1 MQTRRIGASFLAFS
15 LAFTLPTGAY
25 ALAEIT
31 DVEMSD
37 VTGTGLAFVFDDFS
51 MRQAPTSYIEL
62 IGSQPTT
69 QAAAAGWQRG
79 DPRYY
84 GLSMTSGSTSG
95 TDWFGNGC
103 TGDALACPLGSGDGD
118 FGIDAFASVYDPFV
132 LRVFEYQGF
141 DYQGTWRTGSSGANA
156 MPTILEFKGP
166 TNSDTW
172 RWSFWGELEIGR
184 TAGVDAIGTCN
195 DSAAGC
201 GAGANFL
208 QSQTIIHG
216 KPVVSGT
223 TWLGLDAG
231 GNDLGYQTGASRPA
245 ILRLM
250 KTLNN
255 NDPTLGVSYQSA
267 LSGDFRFSVQQTA
280 ASSDELHV
288 VPDFDDGEGLHF
300 RNVEAFLPLG
310 TLHYQALTF
319 SGVSEYGYDA
329 SDNLV
334 KLAAPTQNGNFTI
347 ELTSIPN
354 NSNIYNHFYCGS
366 TSGGCALD
374 SGGSIASPNP
384 NTHGYVRWGNWT
396 QINGTTPI
404 NPNGASGVGAFDL
417 PDATSTANGI
427 YYSDGTGASGVTNL
441 GISRI
446 EGMLIQ
452 HLKITTLGAGT

>member
-1 MQTRRIGASFLAFS
+1 MQTRRIGASLLAFS
-15 LAFTLPTGAY
+15 LAFMLPVSAH

-51 MRQAPTSYIEL
+51 LRQAPTSYIEL
-62 IGSQPTT
+62 IGSPTT
-69 QAAAAGWQRG
+69 AQASANGWERG
-79 DPRYY
+79 DVRYY
-84 GLSMTSGSTSG
+84 GLSMTSGSTNG

-103 TGDALACPLGSGDGD
+103 SGDALACPLGLGDGD
-118 FGIDAFASVYDPFV
+118 YGINAFASVYDPFV
-132 LRVFEYQGF
+132 LRVFEYEGF
-141 DYQGTWRTGSSGANA
+141 DYQGVWRTGSSGANA

-166 TNSDTW
+166 TNTDTW
-172 RWSFWGELEIGR
+172 RWSFWGEFEVDR
-184 TAGVDAIGTCN
+184 TPGTDAIGTCN

-201 GAGANFL
+201 GAGADFL

-216 KPVVSGT
+216 KPVVKGT
-223 TWLGLDAG
+223 TWLGLNAA

-255 NDPTLGVSYQSA
+255 GDPTLGISYQSA
-267 LSGDFRFSVQQTA
+267 LSGDFRFSVRQTA
-280 ASSDELHV
+280 ASPDELHV
-288 VPDFDDGEGLHF
+288 VPDFNDGEGVHF

-319 SGVSEYGYDA
+319 SGVSEYGA
-329 SDNLV
+329 AAN
-334 KLAAPTQNGNFTI
+334 KLATPTQNGNFTV
-347 ELTSIPN
+347 ELTRIPN
-354 NSNIYNHFYCGS
+354 IANIYNHFYCGI
-366 TSGGCALD
+366 TSGSCALD
-374 SGGSIASPNP
+374 ADGSISSPNP

-396 QINGTTPI
+396 LANGTTPI
-404 NPNGASGVGAFDL
+404 DPYGARGTGAFNL
-417 PDATSTANGI
+417 PTATSTTNGI
-427 YYSDGTGASGVTNL
+427 YYSNGTGPSGVTNL

-452 HLKITTLGAGT
+452 HMKITTLGGGT